1 MNQHHCKDLSD
12 VYAGDKNVIYE
23 EGNYNSPS
31 PRYFKDFA
39 SLFFYTLY
47 N

>member
-23 EGNYNSPS
+23 EGNHNSSS